1 MRLGLLGL
9 GMLVAG
15 AAWLAAVSAPAMARD
30 VVVGV
35 EAIDYSPVYGVRDG
49 RFQGAARQILDAFAA
64 AKGHRLTFQPLPVKR
79 LYAEL
84 GHGGVDLKFP
94 DSPDWQPALRQ
105 GRSTAF
111 SKPVI
116 HYIDGTI
123 VRVEDVSAGVGAIH
137 SLGTIAGFTPF
148 AWGEQLKSGAVELKE
163 NSSFEPLL
171 RQVQTKR
178 IDGAYGNVAV
188 ALNAADAIPGLA
200 GTIAFAPKLPHVA
213 DSYRLSSVKAP
224 ELVAEFDEWLAANGK
239 LVAEI
244 IARTGAERGVR

>member
-1 MRLGLLGL
+1 MRLGMLGI
-9 GMLVAG
+9 GIVVAGGAWLVA
-15 AAWLAAVSAPAMARD
+15 VPAPALARD

-49 RFQGAARQILDAFAA
+49 RFLGAAREILDAFAA
-64 AKGHRLTFQPLPVKR
+64 ARGHRLTFQPLPVKR

-84 GHGGVDLKFP
+84 NHGGIDLKFP

-105 GRSTAF
+105 GRATAF

-123 VRVEDVSAGVGAIH
+123 VRADAVSAGIETVH

-148 AWGEQLKSGAVELKE
+148 AWGERLKSGSVELKE
-163 NSSFEPLL
+163 NSTFDQLL
-171 RQVQTKR
+171 RQVQTRR

-200 GTIAFAPKLPHVA
+200 GALAFAPKLPHVA
-213 DSYRLSSVKAP
+213 DSYRVSSVKAP

>member
-1 MRLGLLGL
+1 MLGIGIV
-9 GMLVAG
+9 VAG
-15 AAWLAAVSAPAMARD
+15 GAWLMAVPAPALARD

-49 RFQGAARQILDAFAA
+49 RFLGAAREILDAFAVA
-64 AKGHRLTFQPLPVKR
+64 RGHRLTFQPLPVKR

-84 GHGGVDLKFP
+84 NHGGIDLKFP

-105 GRSTAF
+105 GRTTAF

-123 VRVEDVSAGVGAIH
+123 VRADAVSAGIETIH

-148 AWGEQLKSGAVELKE
+148 AWGERLKSGSVELKE
-163 NSSFEPLL
+163 NSTFDQLL

-188 ALNAADAIPGLA
+188 ALNAADAVPGLA
-200 GTIAFAPKLPHVA
+200 GALAFAPKLPHVA
-213 DSYRLSSVKAP
+213 DSYRVSSVKAP

-239 LVAEI
+239 LVVEI

>member
-1 MRLGLLGL
+1 MWFGSVRGGVAAIALLC
-9 GMLVAG
+9 LVE
-15 AAWLAAVSAPAMARD
+15 APAQARD
-30 VVVGV
+30 LVVGV
-35 EAIDYSPVYGVRDG
+35 EAIDYSPVYGVIDG
-49 RFQGAARQILDAFAA
+49 QFKGAAREILDAFANA
-64 AKGHRLTFQPLPVKR
+64 AGHRLTFQALPVKR

-84 GHGGVDLKFP
+84 NHGGIDLKFP

-105 GRSTAF
+105 GRAVAF

-123 VRVEDVSAGVGAIH
+123 VRSQGLSQGPEAIH

-148 AWGEQLKSGAVELKE
+148 AWGERLKSGAVELKE
-163 NSSFEPLL
+163 NSSFEQLL

-188 ALNAADAIPGLA
+188 ALNAADSIPGLA
-200 GTIAFAPKLPHVA
+200 GTLAFAPNLPHVA

-224 ELVAEFDEWLAANGK
+224 EIIAEFDEWLGRNSR

>member
-1 MRLGLLGL
+1 MWFRSARGGIAAAGLLCLVSGPGL
-9 GMLVAG
+9 
-15 AAWLAAVSAPAMARD
+15 ARD
-30 VVVGV
+30 LVVGV
-35 EAIDYSPVYGVRDG
+35 EAIDYSPVYGMRDG
-49 RFQGAARQILDAFAA
+49 QFLGAAREILDAFAA
-64 AKGHRLTFQPLPVKR
+64 ARGHRLTFQALPVKR

-84 GHGGVDLKFP
+84 NHGGIDLKFP

-105 GRSTAF
+105 GRNTAF

-116 HYIDGTI
+116 NYIDGTI
-123 VRVEDVSAGVGAIH
+123 VRREAASEGPETVR

-148 AWGEQLKSGAVELKE
+148 AWGERLRSGTVELKE

-188 ALNAADAIPGLA
+188 ALNTADSIPGLA
-200 GTIAFAPKLPHVA
+200 GTLVFAPQLPHVA

-224 ELVAEFDEWLAANGK
+224 ELIAEFDEWLGKNGK
-239 LVAEI
+239 LVADI
-244 IARTGAERGVR
+244 IARTGAEKGVR

>member
-1 MRLGLLGL
+1 MWFGSVRGGF
-9 GMLVAG
+9 
-15 AAWLAAVSAPAMARD
+15 AAVTLLCLAGGPAQARD
-30 VVVGV
+30 LVVGV
-35 EAIDYSPVYGVRDG
+35 EAIDYSPVYGVIDG
-49 RFQGAARQILDAFAA
+49 QFKGAAREILDAFANA
-64 AKGHRLTFQPLPVKR
+64 GGHRLTFQALPVKR

-84 GHGGVDLKFP
+84 NHGGIDLKFP

-105 GRSTAF
+105 GRAIAF

-116 HYIDGTI
+116 NYIDGTI
-123 VRVEDVSAGVGAIH
+123 VRREALSEGPEAVR

-148 AWGEQLKSGAVELKE
+148 AWGERLRAGTVELKE

-188 ALNAADAIPGLA
+188 ALNTADSIPGLA
-200 GTIAFAPKLPHVA
+200 GTLVFAPRLPHVA

-224 ELVAEFDEWLAANGK
+224 ELIAEFDEWLGKNGK
-239 LVAEI
+239 LVADI
-244 IARTGAERGVR
+244 IARTGAEKGVR